1 MNFQLEE
8 ILTVIDHVK
17 AADLALFEYQDMDVR
32 IKIEGKQGTEPD
44 ARMHKML

>member
-17 AADLALFEYQDMDVR
+17 AADLALFEYQDQGAR
-32 IKIEGKQGTEPD
+32 IKIRGK
-44 ARMHKML
+44 